1 MKAPAGGQE
10 LVAAS
15 QVRCQLVGKELV
27 AAKAYIQGIE
37 PQENL
42 KKFKSFAM
50 RLAADFSYLGEL
62 RILAKKAN
70 LELTKDKKFPSLRRL
85 PPPPA
90 PGEPANRTFFTRP
103 TLLPRECRGQIEA
116 GHHLEG
122 SREERKLRGDREHRR
137 RDASRRQRRWTG
149 S

>member
-1 MKAPAGGQE
+1 MAGMEKLEDDWRSLNNDNKELKAPVGGEE

-50 RLAADFSYLGEL
+50 RLAADFSYIGSL
-62 RILAKKAN
+62 RAVAKKAN
-70 LELTKDKKFPSLRRL
+70 VELTKDKKIPK
-85 PPPPA
+85 P
-90 PGEPANRTFFTRP
+90 
-103 TLLPRECRGQIEA
+103 
-116 GHHLEG
+116 
-122 SREERKLRGDREHRR
+122 
-137 RDASRRQRRWTG
+137 
-149 S
+149 